1 MAEKFRTTWAKTQP
15 LTHATPTST
24 SNEPSQKSSKW
35 STQTLPHLPNSPN
48 MLKKTHHQ
56 QTTHFTFG
64 PGGKIAMTQN
74 LCACLGELVDKICS
88 GDPKPLEAA
97 APVVRAA
104 PAPAP
109 APPPRAL
116 PVEVPAATLA
126 VPNVP
131 LETEKSEVGLE
142 VWKPMAIEHTIN
154 GIRWGTCGFSD
165 SQITSVSVSPRWSA
179 KARPAKVAAV
189 SALRVADPP
198 KSGGSR
204 CAALGP
210 CPQRCSRRIRLP
222 EPSFVATGRESATT
236 MRERLAGMKLWD
248 ENDESGWKRKGIE
261 SGWTPKKRNVTIY
274 TVLRYF
280 ERTIFARSLEEHSF
294 RASNHFTVV
303 FFLTVFLPLSCHHC
317 GHPLTG
323 GIQNSSRDG
332 SWAAGRR
339 HKIQY

>member
-1 MAEKFRTTWAKTQP
+1 
-15 LTHATPTST
+15 
-24 SNEPSQKSSKW
+24 
-35 STQTLPHLPNSPN
+35 

-165 SQITSVSVSPRWSA
+165 SQITSVSVGPR
-179 KARPAKVAAV
+179 
-189 SALRVADPP
+189 
-198 KSGGSR
+198 
-204 CAALGP
+204 
-210 CPQRCSRRIRLP
+210 
-222 EPSFVATGRESATT
+222 
-236 MRERLAGMKLWD
+236 
-248 ENDESGWKRKGIE
+248 
-261 SGWTPKKRNVTIY
+261 
-274 TVLRYF
+274 
-280 ERTIFARSLEEHSF
+280 
-294 RASNHFTVV
+294 
-303 FFLTVFLPLSCHHC
+303 
-317 GHPLTG
+317 
-323 GIQNSSRDG
+323 
-332 SWAAGRR
+332 
-339 HKIQY
+339 